1 MSINKYADM
10 NEDSK
15 KFLLQEKE
23 IPEAWYNVV
32 AEMPNKPRPM
42 LNPATKQPLTAEDLF
57 PLFSEEASRQ
67 EMNTADTWIEIPE
80 EVRDMYK
87 IWRPTPL
94 VRARGLEKALDTPA
108 HIYFKNESVSPVG
121 SHKLNSA
128 VPQAYYCKQQG
139 VTNITTETGAGQWG
153 AALSLAAKHFGLELA
168 VYMVKVS
175 YHQKPYRRSIM
186 ETYGAEVIAS
196 PSMSTKAGR
205 KIITDNPNYQGSLGT
220 AISEA
225 VELAMST
232 PNCKYVLGSVLN
244 HVALHQTVI
253 GLEAEKQMAMAG
265 EYPAIVIGCF
275 GGGSN
280 FSGISFPFMRH
291 NFSGERNTRFI
302 AAEPES
308 CPKLTRGVFQYDFG
322 DEAGYTPLIP
332 MLTLGHNFAPANIH
346 AGGLRY
352 HGAGSV
358 VSQLKEDNLME
369 AVDIPQLETFAAA
382 TMFARSEGIIPAP
395 ESSHAI
401 AAAIREAKKAK
412 EAGESKVIL
421 FNLSGHG
428 LIDMSAYDQYIA
440 GDLANYQVSDEM
452 VRQNTKDLE
461 KII

>member
-1 MSINKYADM
+1 M
-10 NEDSK
+10 ESK
-15 KFLLQEKE
+15 KYLLQEKD
-23 IPEAWYNVV
+23 IPTAWYNIV
-32 AEMPNKPRPM
+32 ADMPVKPQPM
-42 LNPATKQPLTAEDLF
+42 INPATHKPLKAEDLM
-57 PLFSEEASRQ
+57 PLFSKEASLQ
-67 EMNTADTWIEIPE
+67 EMNDKDRYIEIPE
-80 EVRDMYK
+80 EVREMYK
-87 IWRPTPL
+87 IYRPTPL
-94 VRARGLEKALDTPA
+94 VRARGLEKALGTKA

-128 VPQAYYCKQQG
+128 IPQAYFCKKEG

-153 AALSLAAKHFGLELA
+153 AALSLAAKYFGLNLA

-175 YHQKPYRRSIM
+175 FNQKPYRRSIM
-186 ETYGAEVIAS
+186 QTYGAEVIAS

-205 KIITDNPNYQGSLGT
+205 KIITENPNYQGSLGT

-225 VELAMST
+225 VELAMAT
-232 PNCKYVLGSVLN
+232 ENCKYVLGSVLN

-253 GLEAEKQMAMAG
+253 GLEAEKQMEMAG
-265 EYPAIVIGCF
+265 EYPDIVIGCF

-291 NFSGERNTRFI
+291 NFSGERETRFI

-308 CPKLTRGVFQYDFG
+308 CPKLTRGKLRYDFG
-322 DEAGYTPLIP
+322 DEAGYTPMIP
-332 MLTLGHNFAPANIH
+332 MYTLGHDFAPANIH

-358 VSQLKEDNLME
+358 VSQLKSQGLME

-382 TMFARSEGIIPAP
+382 TLFAQTEGIIPAP

-401 AAAIREAKKAK
+401 AAAIREAKKAN
-412 EAGESKVIL
+412 EEGTAPVIL

-428 LIDMSAYDQYIA
+428 LIDMSAYDSYIS
-440 GDLANYQVSDEM
+440 GDLSNYYVSDESIEK
-452 VRQNTKDLE
+452 NTEGLE
-461 KII
+461 PVKS

>member
-1 MSINKYADM
+1 MQT
-10 NEDSK
+10 K
-15 KFLLQEKE
+15 KFLLSEQD
-23 IPEAWYNVV
+23 IPRAWYNVV
-32 AEMPNKPRPM
+32 ADMAVKPHPM
-42 LNPATKQPLTAEDLF
+42 IHPATHEPIKAEDLY
-57 PLFSEEASRQ
+57 PLFSKAASDQ
-67 EMNTADTWIEIPE
+67 ELNTTDAFIEIPE
-80 EVRDMYK
+80 PVRELYR

-94 VRARGLEKALDTPA
+94 VRAEALERALDTPA

-128 VPQAYYCKQQG
+128 IAQAYYCKQEG

-153 AALSLAAKHFGLELA
+153 AALSMAAKHFGLELA

-175 YHQKPYRRSIM
+175 YEQKPYRRSIM
-186 ETYGAEVIAS
+186 QTYGAEVISS

-205 KIITDNPNYQGSLGT
+205 KIITDHPNYSGSLGT

-253 GLEAEKQMAMAG
+253 GLEAEKQMEMAG
-265 EYPAIVIGCF
+265 EMPDVVVACF

-280 FSGISFPFMRH
+280 FSGLTFPFLRH
-291 NFSGERNTRFI
+291 NVKNGANIQFI
-302 AAEPES
+302 AAEPAS
-308 CPKLTRGVFQYDFG
+308 CPKLTRGEFQYDFG

-332 MLTLGHNFAPANIH
+332 MYTLGHKFTPANIH

-352 HGAGSV
+352 HGGGAI
-358 VSQLKEDNLME
+358 VSQLRHDGLID
-369 AVDIPQLETFAAA
+369 AVDIPQLETFEAA
-382 TMFARSEGIIPAP
+382 TLFARTEGIIPAP

-401 AAAIREAKKAK
+401 AATIREALKAREEGRK
-412 EAGESKVIL
+412 KVIL

-428 LIDMSAYDQYIA
+428 LIDMTAYDRYFSNDLTNYWVTDEDIA
-440 GDLANYQVSDEM
+440 RTTAG
-452 VRQNTKDLE
+452 LE
-461 KII
+461 QIL

>member
-1 MSINKYADM
+1 M
-10 NEDSK
+10 ESK
-15 KFLLQEKE
+15 KFILQEKD
-23 IPEAWYNVV
+23 IPTAWYNVM
-32 AEMPNKPRPM
+32 AEMPVKPRP
-42 LNPATKQPLTAEDLF
+42 LLSPVTKKPLTPEDLY
-57 PLFSEEASRQ
+57 PLFSEEVSRQ
-67 EMNTADTWIEIPE
+67 EFNDIEIPE
-80 EVRDMYK
+80 EVRDMYR

-128 VPQAYYCKQQG
+128 IPQAYYCKKQG

-186 ETYGAEVIAS
+186 QTYGAEVIAS

-205 KIITDNPNYQGSLGT
+205 KIITDHPNYQGSLGT

-232 PNCKYVLGSVLN
+232 PNCKYTLGSVLN

-253 GLEAEKQMAMAG
+253 GLEAEKQMEMAG
-265 EYPAIVIGCF
+265 EYPDIVIGCF

-291 NFSGERNTRFI
+291 NFSGERSTRFI
-302 AAEPES
+302 AAEPAS
-308 CPKLTRGVFQYDFG
+308 CPKLTRGVLQYDFG

-332 MLTLGHNFAPANIH
+332 MYTLGHNFSPANIH

-352 HGAGSV
+352 HGAGAV
-358 VSQLKEDNLME
+358 VSQLRENGLID

-382 TMFARSEGIIPAP
+382 TLFAQAEGIIPAP

-401 AAAIREAKKAK
+401 ATAIREAKKAK
-412 EAGESKVIL
+412 ESGESKVIL

-428 LIDMSAYDQYIA
+428 LIDMAAYDQYIS
-440 GDLANYQVSDEM
+440 GDLQNYEIPGSEIETNVS
-452 VRQNTKDLE
+452 KLE
-461 KII
+461 KLI

>member
-1 MSINKYADM
+1 M

-94 VRARGLEKALDTPA
+94 VRARGLEKVLDTPA

-265 EYPAIVIGCF
+265 EYPDIVIGCF

>member
-1 MSINKYADM
+1 M
-10 NEDSK
+10 ESK
-15 KFLLQEKE
+15 KFILQEKD
-23 IPEAWYNVV
+23 IPTAWYNVM
-32 AEMPNKPRPM
+32 AEMPTKPHPM
-42 LNPATKQPLTAEDLF
+42 LNPATKQPLKAEDLY
-57 PLFSEEASRQ
+57 PLFSKEASNQ
-67 EMNTADTWIEIPE
+67 EFNMKDSWIEIPD
-80 EVRDMYK
+80 EVREMYK

-94 VRARGLEKALDTPA
+94 VRASGLEKALGTKA

-128 VPQAYYCKQQG
+128 IAQAYYCKKEG

-153 AALSLAAKHFGLELA
+153 AALSMAAKHFGLELA

-175 YHQKPYRRSIM
+175 YNQKPYRRSIM
-186 ETYGAEVIAS
+186 QTYGAEVIAS

-205 KIITDNPNYQGSLGT
+205 KIITDHPNYQGSLGT

-253 GLEAEKQMAMAG
+253 GLEAEKQMEMAG
-265 EYPAIVIGCF
+265 EYPDVVIGCF

-280 FSGISFPFMRH
+280 FSGISFPFLRH
-291 NFSGERNTRFI
+291 NFSGDRNTRFI
-302 AAEPES
+302 AAEPAS
-308 CPKLTRGVFQYDFG
+308 CPKLTKGELRYDFG

-332 MLTLGHNFAPANIH
+332 MYTLGHNFSPANIH

-352 HGAGSV
+352 HGAGAV
-358 VSQLKEDNLME
+358 VSQLRSEGLID
-369 AVDIPQLETFAAA
+369 AVDIPQLETFEAA
-382 TMFARSEGIIPAP
+382 TLFARSEGIIPAP

-401 AAAIREAKKAK
+401 AAAIREAKKAN
-412 EAGESKVIL
+412 EEGTAPVIL

-428 LIDMSAYDQYIA
+428 LIDMSAYDQYLA
-440 GDLANYQVSDEM
+440 GDLVNFEVPKEEIEANIEGLD
-452 VRQNTKDLE
+452 KLG
-461 KII
+461 

>member
-1 MSINKYADM
+1 M
-10 NEDSK
+10 EESK
-15 KFLLQEKE
+15 KFLLQEKD
-23 IPEAWYNVV
+23 IPQAWYNVM

-42 LNPATKQPLTAEDLF
+42 LNSATKQPLTAEDLY
-57 PLFSEEASRQ
+57 PLFSEEASKQ
-67 EMNTADTWIEIPE
+67 EMNMKDAWIEIPE
-80 EVRDMYK
+80 EVREMYK

-128 VPQAYYCKQQG
+128 VPQAYYCKKQG

-153 AALSLAAKHFGLELA
+153 AALSLAAKHFGLALA

-205 KIITDNPNYQGSLGT
+205 KIITDNPSYQGSLGT

-232 PNCKYVLGSVLN
+232 PNCKYALGSVLN
-244 HVALHQTVI
+244 HVALHQSVI

-265 EYPAIVIGCF
+265 EYPDIVIGCF

-280 FSGISFPFMRH
+280 FSGISYPFLRH
-291 NFSGERNTRFI
+291 NFTGERNTRFI

-358 VSQLKEDNLME
+358 VSQLIEDNLIE
-369 AVDIPQLETFAAA
+369 AVDIAQLETFAAA
-382 TMFARSEGIIPAP
+382 TLFAQSEGIIPAP

-428 LIDMSAYDQYIA
+428 LIDMTAYDQYHA
-440 GDLANYQVSDEM
+440 GDLVNYQVSDEQ
-452 VRQNTKDLE
+452 VLANTKDLE